1 MSRSRKTVVIVMG
14 LLAALSAVACG
25 GRSLPEGVDL
35 VPADA
40 TFAISLD
47 VPAIMSSELYE
58 ALESSDGLFG
68 RNRMNFYRFAE
79 AAGLDPRTDIRR
91 LIFLMRAGKKGVEDM
106 SAIVTGSFDGKK
118 VHDYLTDSGLPV
130 HQVSGTDIFE
140 FIMIN
145 DECRFCMAVIDE
157 HTAAFGDGQTLA
169 KIAKV
174 HEGSMPALSS
184 DGTIGRLLS
193 RLGRDPD
200 VWAVLMTSDI
210 SGALADLMSRVSADA
225 GGLKGLGPVRGA
237 AFSFNATDPMRVL
250 IELAADSEEDAM
262 LVADILKGGE
272 ALGRL
277 ALRESRPEL
286 ARIMSDLAIEAD
298 TELIRITGSV
308 PSADIQTVTR
318 LLGKS
323 LMEGVSPLLG
333 QTEKPA
339 P

>member
-1 MSRSRKTVVIVMG
+1 MSRRRSSIVIVLG
-14 LLAALSAVACG
+14 LLAVLPAASCG

-47 VPAIMSSELYE
+47 VPAIMSSQLYE
-58 ALESSDGLFG
+58 ALEASDGLFG

-79 AAGLDPRTDIRR
+79 AAGLDPRADVRR
-91 LIFLMRAGKKGVEDM
+91 LIFLMRAGESGVEDM

-118 VHDYLTDSGLPV
+118 VHSYLADSGLPI

-145 DECRFCMAVIDE
+145 DECRFCMAVLDD
-157 HTAAFGDGQTLA
+157 HTAAFGDGKTLA

-174 HEGSMPALSS
+174 FEGSMPSLSS
-184 DGTIGRLLS
+184 SESAGRLLS

-200 VWAVLMTSDI
+200 VWAILMTADL
-210 SGALADLMSRVSADA
+210 SGPIADLMSRVSADA
-225 GGLKGLGPVRGA
+225 GGLRGLGPMREA
-237 AFSFNATDPMRVL
+237 AFSFDATDPMRVL

-286 ARIMSDLAIEAD
+286 ARIVSDLTIEAD
-298 TELIRITGSV
+298 TGLIRITGSI
-308 PSADIQTVTR
+308 PSSDIQAVTR
-318 LLGKS
+318 LVGS
-323 LMEGVSPLLG
+323 TWMEGISSALGGTGQPSP
-333 QTEKPA
+333 
-339 P
+339 